1 MSTTPRVG
9 WQGTVTVIVPTH
21 DRAESL
27 VRLLRS
33 LAADGKSAPYEVVV
47 VADGCTD
54 ETAHAVGDEV
64 LPFPVR
70 VLEQRPARGPAIARN
85 LGAAEA
91 RGDVLLFIDDDIEPF
106 GDVVA
111 EHGRLHDGRPLVV
124 IGAPRAPRPRDA
136 GFRELAGWAWW
147 EQQFERMRRPG
158 HRFGYDDVFT
168 GLLSVPRDF
177 WRSLGGFD
185 VSLRC
190 REDFELG
197 LRLVRRRASF
207 VFSEAG
213 GGWHHENRSGDR
225 LVRRKRDEGSSD
237 VAIARLHPWACRSL
251 PLWRR
256 SPDPRADLV
265 RQIAFDW
272 PRLGDLGVKV
282 VERLLNVL
290 EALRMR
296 GTWRRV
302 QGGVMYFA
310 YWRGAAAAL
319 AGWSELAALGNAAA
333 TTDPPERRV
342 LDFDLAQN
350 WTVLEQRL
358 DESRPDV
365 LSLRFGDLPLGDVL
379 DDPGREPLRG
389 AHLRSPP
396 DALVQALTAARAIGS
411 LRPRSLAAP
420 VP

>member
-1 MSTTPRVG
+1 MSTIPPAE
-9 WQGTVTVIVPTH
+9 WHGTVTVIVPTH
-21 DRAESL
+21 DRPASL

-33 LAADGKSAPYEVVV
+33 LAADGTPPPYEVLV
-47 VADGCTD
+47 VADGCTG
-54 ETAHAVGDEV
+54 ETEHVVAAQAF
-64 LPFPVR
+64 PFPVR
-70 VLEQRPARGPAIARN
+70 VIEQRPARGPAMARN

-106 GDVVA
+106 GDVIA
-111 EHGRLHDGRPLVV
+111 EHRRLHDGRPLVV

-168 GLLSVPRDF
+168 GLLSVPREF
-177 WRSLGGFD
+177 WQRLGGFD
-185 VSLRC
+185 PSLRC

-197 LRLVRRRASF
+197 LRLVRLRGNF

-225 LVRRKRDEGSSD
+225 LVRRKQDEGSAD
-237 VAIARLHPWACRSL
+237 VAIARLHPWAFGSL
-251 PLWRR
+251 PLGRG
-256 SPDPRADLV
+256 SPDPRADVV

-272 PRLGDLGVKV
+272 PRLGFFGVKIA
-282 VERLLNVL
+282 ERLLNVL
-290 EALRMR
+290 EAMRMR
-296 GTWRRV
+296 GAWRRV
-302 QGGVMYFA
+302 QGGVMYFS
-310 YWRGAAAAL
+310 YWHGAAAA
-319 AGWSELAALGNAAA
+319 AGGWSGMVALRKAA
-333 TTDPPERRV
+333 TMAAPPQRRV
-342 LDFDLAQN
+342 LDFDLAHD
-350 WTVLEQRL
+350 WATLEQRL
-358 DESRPDV
+358 DEGRPDV
-365 LSLRFGDLPLGDVL
+365 LSLRIGDIPLGDVL

-396 DALVQALTAARAIGS
+396 DALVQVLTAARAIRS
-411 LRPRSLAAP
+411 LRNQSVATP

>member
-1 MSTTPRVG
+1 MSTTPGAEWPR
-9 WQGTVTVIVPTH
+9 TVTVIVPTH
-21 DRAESL
+21 DRPESL
-27 VRLLRS
+27 TRLLRS
-33 LAADGKSAPYEVVV
+33 LAADGKSVPYEVLV

-54 ETAHAVGDEV
+54 ETAHVVAAGEF
-64 LPFPVR
+64 PFPVR

-91 RGDVLLFIDDDIEPF
+91 RGDILLFIDDDIEPF

-124 IGAPRAPRPRDA
+124 IGAPRAPLPRDA

-168 GLLSVPRDF
+168 GLLSAPRDF
-177 WRSLGGFD
+177 WQTLGGFD
-185 VSLRC
+185 PSLRC
-190 REDFELG
+190 REDLELG
-197 LRLVRRRASF
+197 LRLVRLRGNF
-207 VFSEAG
+207 LFSEAG

-225 LVRRKRDEGSSD
+225 LVRRKRDEGTAD
-237 VAIARLHPWACRSL
+237 VAIARLHPWAFRSL
-251 PLWRR
+251 PLGRG
-256 SPDPRADLV
+256 SPDPRAALV

-282 VERLLNVL
+282 AERLLNVL

-319 AGWSELAALGNAAA
+319 GGWSGLAALRNAAA
-333 TTDPPERRV
+333 TTGAPERRV
-342 LDFDLAQN
+342 LDFDLADD
-350 WTVLEQRL
+350 WGALAHRL

-365 LSLRFGDLPLGDVL
+365 LSLRIGDLPLGDVL

-396 DALVQALTAARAIGS
+396 DALLQVLTAARAI
-411 LRPRSLAAP
+411 RSLTHSVATP